1 MAAAKVLQF
10 SIIKLLHLVKRNE
23 AISLPLA
30 LFHCLYLLAV
40 KDKKS
45 QFCSFLLETVYTVLG
60 EQNPLLYFT
69 ALWQ

>member
-1 MAAAKVLQF
+1 MRNSGVQADIANKLRSVWLHLGTVVMAAAKVLQF

-40 KDKKS
+40 KDKK
-45 QFCSFLLETVYTVLG
+45 
-60 EQNPLLYFT
+60 
-69 ALWQ
+69 